1 LVPPAPSHKQTNK
14 QSSTTQE
21 QPIAVANRGE
31 LAPRTPSPYPAP
43 PVFPVAEASSQAE
56 HRSPPE
62 GTTRGSGRVCNW
74 SKVH

>member
-1 LVPPAPSHKQTNK
+1 MVPPAPPHKQTNK

-31 LAPRTPSPYPAP
+31 LVPRTPSPYPAP
-43 PVFPVAEASSQAE
+43 PVFPVAEASQAE

-62 GTTRGSGRVCNW
+62 RKTRGSGRVCNW